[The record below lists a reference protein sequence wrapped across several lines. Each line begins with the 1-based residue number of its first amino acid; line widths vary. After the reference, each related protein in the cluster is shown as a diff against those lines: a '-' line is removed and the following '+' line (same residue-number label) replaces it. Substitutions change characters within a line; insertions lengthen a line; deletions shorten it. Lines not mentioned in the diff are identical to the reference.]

1 MARRKKSAWTLT
13 ATVIVLVVAG
23 VLTLAQQSGLTEAVQ
38 PPPVAVPPAPEAPDA
53 VSPETAPPPGMPG
66 VDYADVARRAAALR
80 TIDPATTVP
89 DYRRESFGDA
99 WRDIDGNGCRQR
111 DDVLARDLTDV
122 VRDERGCTVLFG
134 TLADP
139 YTGTTV
145 TFQHDRVAEAGNP
158 GSQGVQIDHIVSLA
172 AAHRGGAWA
181 WTDGQR
187 EWFANNVDVLA
198 AVDGRANQA
207 KQDKGPAAWL
217 PTPDYVCTYV
227 RDYTTILDE
236 WDLGVSPADQD
247 ALIRTLTECAG
258 VA

>member
-13 ATVIVLVVAG
+13 VTIIVVLVAG
-23 VLTLAQQSGLTEAVQ
+23 VLTLVHENEVFEST
-38 PPPVAVPPAPEAPDA
+38 VPSSHGSPGHETPAAPAAPDSA
-53 VSPETAPPPGMPG
+53 TPLPVPG
-66 VDYADVARRAAALR
+66 VDYADVALRAAALR
-80 TIDPATTVP
+80 TIDPAAPVP
-89 DYRRESFGDA
+89 DYRREDFGDA

-139 YTGTTV
+139 YTGQTV

-172 AAHRGGAWA
+172 AAHRGGAWT
-181 WTDGQR
+181 WTPGQR
-187 EWFANNVDVLA
+187 EWFANNLDGLA
-198 AVDGRANQA
+198 AVEGRANQA
-207 KQDKGPAAWL
+207 KQDEGPSGWL
-217 PTPDYVCTYV
+217 PTADHVCTYV
-227 RDYTTILDE
+227 LEYTTILDE
-236 WDLGVSPADQD
+236 WDLGVSQADQD

-258 VA
+258 VF